1 MWRNL
6 PGESSDPYYDM
17 FGDWD
22 LIVSSFLSQYGLRIR
37 TKEFESVSWDEFKA
51 LIAGLSPETALG
63 RVVAIRSET
72 DKDIIKHYTKDQR
85 RIYDDWRNREMKEM
99 DEKTFG
105 KEMAGLR
112 LCAEVVKIE
121 KVRCVRCGQT
131 LLLAEYVKG
140 EIKCPRCKTI
150 NRLDIKMTEPRAAP
164 KE

>member
-1 MWRNL
+1 
-6 PGESSDPYYDM
+6 M
-17 FGDWD
+17 FEDWD

-99 DEKTFG
+99 DEKAFE
-105 KEMAGLR
+105 KEMACL
-112 LCAEVVKIE
+112 E
-121 KVRCVRCGQT
+121 KMFAAMCG
-131 LLLAEYVKG
+131 G
-140 EIKCPRCKTI
+140 G
-150 NRLDIKMTEPRAAP
+150 
-164 KE
+164 